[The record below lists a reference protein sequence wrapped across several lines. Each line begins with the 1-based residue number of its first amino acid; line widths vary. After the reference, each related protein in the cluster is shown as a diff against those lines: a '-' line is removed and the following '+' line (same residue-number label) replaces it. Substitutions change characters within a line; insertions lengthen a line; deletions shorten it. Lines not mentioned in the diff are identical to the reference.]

1 MKTGFSKKSLP
12 QKMAIIIGSV
22 LVILNSLILIN
33 DFLFHDTQIFQ
44 IKQIGIKAFKT
55 QVLFYLLRFTFIT
68 VHINAFMA
76 ISLLIYGTSKKHQ
89 FFARRLLNFAMAYFI
104 LGIIIYWSAVSFEL
118 HARFNRMQEKLPNHL
133 QNKKFYQY
141 FHIYFTHMTTFI
153 LGFIGYGFAKN
164 DLILVKRDIWNS
176 SVYPAIYLLMFTI
189 SYSIIFA
196 NGYNKTQGSYT
207 DKIIGGHSYAAVL
220 YQFIALAK
228 PLFME
233 NPDPNIPIWFVW
245 TKAVFIDLLIFACII
260 LGAVLITFCLQ
271 KFFKIKTF
279 ANEKEYKTER
289 DIFYQ
294 NYLNHNT
301 AEIVQNSTQAQS
313 Q

>member
-1 MKTGFSKKSLP
+1 MKTQFSKKSLSH
-12 QKMAIIIGSV
+12 KMAIIIGSI

-44 IKQIGIKAFKT
+44 IKKIGMKVFKT
-55 QVLFYLLRFTFIT
+55 QILFYLFRFTFIT

-76 ISLLIYGTSKKHQ
+76 ISLLIYGTSKKYQ
-89 FFARRLLNFAMAYFI
+89 FFARRLLTFAMTYFI

-118 HARFNRMQEKLPNHL
+118 HARFDRMQEKLPNHL

-153 LGFIGYGFAKN
+153 LGFVGYGFAKN
-164 DLILVKRDIWNS
+164 DLIFVKRDIWNS
-176 SVYPAIYLLMFTI
+176 TVYSAMYLLMFTI
-189 SYSIIFA
+189 IYSIIFS
-196 NGYNKTQGSYT
+196 NGYNKTPGSYA
-207 DKIIGGHSYAAVL
+207 DKMLGGHKEVAVL

-228 PLFME
+228 PLFMD
-233 NPDPNIPIWFVW
+233 NPDPNIPIWLTWAKVII
-245 TKAVFIDLLIFACII
+245 IDLIIFACII
-260 LGAVLITFCLQ
+260 LGTTLIAFCLQ

-279 ANEKEYKTER
+279 TNEKEYRKER

-294 NYLNHNT
+294 NYLTSSTLSNQTENT
-301 AEIVQNSTQAQS
+301 I
-313 Q
+313 